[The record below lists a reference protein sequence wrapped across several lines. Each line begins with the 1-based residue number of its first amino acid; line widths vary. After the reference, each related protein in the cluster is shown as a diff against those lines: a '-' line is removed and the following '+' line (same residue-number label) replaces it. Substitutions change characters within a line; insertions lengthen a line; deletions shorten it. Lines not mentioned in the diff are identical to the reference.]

1 MHNGTLAVAVV
12 QRHIMIVQAAR
23 SHSRCDRWLDVYT
36 FKPFGDRIF
45 FVSDVPQARISSA
58 DILAIFPYR
67 APATSKD
74 MIELPRQAWDEFL
87 ELSARNQQKYEAL
100 WRGWNTNLNFR

>member
-1 MHNGTLAVAVV
+1 MHNGTIAVAVV

-23 SHSRCDRWLDVYT
+23 SHSRRDRWLDVYT
-36 FKPFGDRIF
+36 FTPFGDRIF

-67 APATSKD
+67 APATFKD
-74 MIELPRQAWDEFL
+74 MIELPRQAWNEFL
-87 ELSARNQQKYEAL
+87 ELSARNQQKYETI
-100 WRGWNTNLNFR
+100 WKGWKANLR